1 MIDFQVSIARLTEA
15 IYIRYKDSQSRLPFL
30 VVPAS
35 ILALVS
41 FVGILLNASLLYVT
55 VKGKFVIDF
64 FDFLS
69 TDNAGGNWEWCEKR
83 EDKSIRP
90 FLQVFIKKRPIL
102 LGNLLGIET
111 EKEKQRRKNHF
122 PIISLRA
129 SNHFLKS
136 FRGGLKSSTEREPT
150 PAGQPPPRHIL
161 P

>member
-1 MIDFQVSIARLTEA
+1 MSIARLTEA

-69 TDNAGGNWEWCEKR
+69 TDNAGEIGNGAKNGA
-83 EDKSIRP
+83 KSGKTSPSDR
-90 FLQVFIKKRPIL
+90 FCKFSLKK
-102 LGNLLGIET
+102 T
-111 EKEKQRRKNHF
+111 HF
-122 PIISLRA
+122 RYL
-129 SNHFLKS
+129 
-136 FRGGLKSSTEREPT
+136 
-150 PAGQPPPRHIL
+150 
-161 P
+161 

>member
-35 ILALVS
+35 ILALIS

-55 VKGKFVIDF
+55 VKGKFVIDFFF

-90 FLQVFIKKRPIL
+90 FLQVCIKKDPIYW
-102 LGNLLGIET
+102 E
-111 EKEKQRRKNHF
+111 
-122 PIISLRA
+122 IS
-129 SNHFLKS
+129 
-136 FRGGLKSSTEREPT
+136 
-150 PAGQPPPRHIL
+150 
-161 P
+161 